1 MSMIYI
7 NSNVDR
13 YSYPKMETYEV
24 EKLITNY
31 VDEPLYITFYARK
44 EEFKPWVSRKG
55 EKSYLRVILPYEEV
69 LENED
74 NVPLLLTHL
83 ARNVERLKWLD
94 HAALKRRIER
104 LLERGIRIFS
114 RVGFQ
119 VSASGGEPIPF
130 EYNLRFAVETCEAFD
145 ELLPFNCGFKHV
157 ETSRPEL
164 WTENAPVLDILQQ
177 YSTAYAEAGEV
188 LLGPVGPLRN
198 RISGSLRIFYGK
210 GQSLDAG
217 NVFARVF
224 KGELDKLAALGN
236 RIRKEG
242 SVELSFE
249 QLEIGVK

>member
-1 MSMIYI
+1 MVHI
-7 NSNVDR
+7 NANVDLKTR
-13 YSYPKMETYEV
+13 PKLGTSEV
-24 EKLITNY
+24 RKLIKHY
-31 VDEPLYITFYARK
+31 VDDPLYITFYARK

-55 EKSYLRVILPYEEV
+55 EKSYLRVILPYEKV

-74 NVPLLLTHL
+74 NVPLMLSHL

-104 LLERGIRIFS
+104 LLEKGIRIFS
-114 RVGFQ
+114 KVGFQ
-119 VSASGGEPIPF
+119 VSAPGGQAIPF

-145 ELLPFNCGFKHV
+145 ELLPFSCVFKHV
-157 ETSRPEL
+157 ETSGPEL

-177 YSTAYAEAGEV
+177 YSTAQAEAGEV
-188 LLGPVGPLRN
+188 LLGPVQPLRN
-198 RISGSLRIFYGK
+198 RISGSLRIFYGE

-242 SVELSFE
+242 SLELSFE
-249 QLEIGVK
+249 QL